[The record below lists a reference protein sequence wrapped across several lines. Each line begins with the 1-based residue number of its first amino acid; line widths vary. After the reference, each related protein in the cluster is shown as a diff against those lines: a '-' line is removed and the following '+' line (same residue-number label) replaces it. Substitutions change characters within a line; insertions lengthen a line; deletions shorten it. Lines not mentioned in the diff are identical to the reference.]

1 MSASTSF
8 VFGKMIECAK
18 DASVVF
24 NEANDD
30 AVMVTA
36 ATMMTTMVVDTDDS
50 SSSSRD
56 YLLKI
61 AMIKLKKCGSFQWKQ
76 HHRFYSI
83 LNKIIELLKIS
94 NEIHFEHTMQ
104 MKRVMC

>member
-1 MSASTSF
+1 MSAPTSF
-8 VFGKMIECAK
+8 VFGKMIEYAK
-18 DASVVF
+18 DASVAF

-36 ATMMTTMVVDTDDS
+36 ATMMTTMVADTDG

-56 YLLKI
+56 YLLKR

-76 HHRFYSI
+76 HHRSFSI
-83 LNKIIELLKIS
+83 LNKTIELLKIS